1 MINAVGIQNTL
12 SIELFMSDKARI
24 DDYELLEKKSEGYE
38 QESKQLA
45 IENGLMNIK
54 HAIGILRRLY

>member
-1 MINAVGIQNTL
+1 
-12 SIELFMSDKARI
+12 MSDKARI

-45 IENGLMNIK
+45 IESGLISTK
-54 HAIGILRRLY
+54 HAIRIPRRLY

>member
-45 IENGLMNIK
+45 IESGLISTK
-54 HAIGILRRLY
+54 HAIRIPRRLY

>member
-1 MINAVGIQNTL
+1 MGIQNTL
-12 SIELFMSDKARI
+12 CIELVMSDRVRI

-54 HAIGILRRLY
+54 HAIGIRRRLY

>member
-1 MINAVGIQNTL
+1 
-12 SIELFMSDKARI
+12 MSDRVRI

-54 HAIGILRRLY
+54 HAIETLMRLY

>member
-1 MINAVGIQNTL
+1 
-12 SIELFMSDKARI
+12 MSDRVRI

-38 QESKQLA
+38 QESKQFA

-54 HAIGILRRLY
+54 HAIGIRRRLY